1 MALSLDQ
8 EIGRKTDALR
18 RMDPRVAQAQA
29 KQSDDFLSLIALQKL
44 KSEKDAAQRDLALK
58 MEQRPETI
66 AKQREEEL
74 LKRNKD
80 ELLKQ
85 TAGIMNVAQQ
95 RQQQNLQR
103 AAQQPPAQ
111 PRAAAPMQ
119 RGMGSLAGQVRP
131 EIARMA
137 GGGIVGYQQGT
148 LVDGEEEEE
157 VDEYSDIEVQGPM
170 EGVEDLSGYGYS
182 PEVREKLG
190 SRRRFDRNRR
200 RRLPKFKAP
209 SREELRGLA
218 GQYGYG
224 EDASREMIRQ
234 AGGTGDIPG
243 ATPGIAG
250 PRAGQDR
257 PMVNPPFP
265 GLQPPSVGPGAKPR
279 VQPRGGLESL
289 TMPKVDIGK
298 DVVAPKPDF
307 SGVGGLGRGILGAAG
322 LGGTMQANRDDSY
335 KYLMGDDAARYQKL
349 MDRLD
354 ALNKKQSDPTDL
366 GLRQFQAWASGIG
379 RKGLGAGA
387 PALMAERDRQAKA
400 ERERLAEML
409 GLEKELMTA
418 QRGARSSALQQ
429 AMQDRRTIAD
439 IMRTTT
445 QQERDEIVKQ
455 ADRELEANIN
465 NRQAKIDKLKIEAD
479 NAYRLAVRKETTQ
492 QQKLKLAKEIM
503 DKHTELVADEIKN
516 DMAIQ
521 VLRARKAEA
530 LKDEDAERAAEIE
543 RAIQKA
549 EKAVILKVY
558 RNLSEQGAL
567 DQLEQIQVQ
576 AGLNPNTI
584 NSVLRRGRSADE
596 AIARRTQGQ

>member
-103 AAQQPPAQ
+103 AAQQPPTQ

-157 VDEYSDIEVQGPM
+157 DEEEIVVEEGIDPYSGGIDALTQAA
-170 EGVEDLSGYGYS
+170 LSRSKGRPSVLSRLRRGAPS
-182 PEVREKLG
+182 PNTD
-190 SRRRFDRNRR
+190 RRVAEAQRRLQDRNQ
-200 RRLPKFKAP
+200 RLRSLNTYYDDPF
-209 SREELRGLA
+209 
-218 GQYGYG
+218 
-224 EDASREMIRQ
+224 
-234 AGGTGDIPG
+234 AGGLPENAAKAAPPPSPKVDDKKLVPG
-243 ATPGIAG
+243 VTPGTTPGIAG
-250 PRAGQDR
+250 RGAG
-257 PMVNPPFP
+257 
-265 GLQPPSVGPGAKPR
+265 LPSI
-279 VQPRGGLESL
+279 SI
-289 TMPKVDIGK
+289 PKVTAQ
-298 DVVAPKPDF
+298 APDY
-307 SGVGGLGRGILGAAG
+307 SGVGAVGKGILDAAG
-322 LGGTMQANRDDSY
+322 LGGSMESRRDDSY

-429 AMQDRRTIAD
+429 AMQDRRTA
-439 IMRTTT
+439 
-445 QQERDEIVKQ
+445 
-455 ADRELEANIN
+455 ANIMSSTTVDERKAARDFVKN
-465 NRQAKIDKLKIEAD
+465 QLDADKSNQQAKLKELQIEAT
-479 NAYRLAVRKETTQ
+479 NALNKAIKDQESQARIQARLDRMAENKT
-492 QQKLKLAKEIM
+492 KYIKSYI
-503 DKHTELVADEIKN
+503 DADQGL
-516 DMAIQ
+516 MQ
-521 VLRARKAEA
+521 M
-530 LKDEDAERAAEIE
+530 RAAETK
-543 RAIQKA
+543 AIKDGDTKKA
-549 EKAVILKVY
+549 QQISASIKKRTDLITL
-558 RNLSEQGAL
+558 GAL
-567 DQLEQIQVQ
+567 ETLNKIGFLDTEERLFRA
-576 AGLNPNTI
+576 AGLEPLMYEGIT
-584 NSVLRRGRSADE
+584 RAGKADKYIQ
-596 AIARRTQGQ
+596 AAGG